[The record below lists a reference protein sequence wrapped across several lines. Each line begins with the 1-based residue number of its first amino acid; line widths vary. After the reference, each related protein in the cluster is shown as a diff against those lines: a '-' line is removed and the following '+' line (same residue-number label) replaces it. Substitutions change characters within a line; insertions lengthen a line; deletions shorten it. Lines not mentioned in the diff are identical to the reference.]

1 VSQVN
6 VARRSVEVQEKPHLR
21 VVEGTSNT
29 PRRSAISFLLVCTGL
44 LLIAI
49 LVPLVANT
57 NMARI
62 SYDMRDVSIQLAEEN
77 ARIETLEG
85 KVLEVSAPQVI
96 RERAFENGMVPA
108 APIGVIDVGSGT
120 VEGGVA
126 AQ

>member
-1 VSQVN
+1 
-6 VARRSVEVQEKPHLR
+6 
-21 VVEGTSNT
+21 
-29 PRRSAISFLLVCTGL
+29 
-44 LLIAI
+44 LIAI